1 LAFWLPQVRGALLY
15 VVGIVLIWELMFPL
29 AVFWRK
35 SRWWILGFGVLF
47 HISTLVFMN
56 IFFPYQLA
64 MYLVFVDWDRM
75 AAWLNKPA
83 FDTKK
88 LKGAKVRSHKA

>member
-1 LAFWLPQVRGALLY
+1 
-15 VVGIVLIWELMFPL
+15 
-29 AVFWRK
+29 
-35 SRWWILGFGVLF
+35 VLF

-88 LKGAKVRSHKA
+88 LKDAKVRSHKA